1 MNDKELAE
9 QLKKTGNLMDL
20 LNDPDW
26 LRRNS
31 ETEAGCSG
39 YVEAGVGLQSYVA
52 QLKKVS
58 PETFGAQKQQVKL
71 LSILLPAL
79 HNWLN
84 SWELGLSFESVYAEA
99 QRLVYEQLTQA
110 IEMQAEWV
118 DLLLAADNPTASVE
132 VREILSELF
141 SEESWQKLAKVAAK
155 DMEERVLHRAQVH
168 SQMPIAVNAT
178 A

>member
-1 MNDKELAE
+1 MNDKEIAE

-20 LNDPDW
+20 LSDPDW
-26 LRRNS
+26 QKRNA
-31 ETEAGCSG
+31 EEASSCSG
-39 YVEAGVGLQSYVA
+39 YVEAGVGLQSYVD

-58 PETFGAQKQQVKL
+58 PEAFRAQKQQVKL

-84 SWELGLSFESVYAEA
+84 LWELGLSFESVYAEA

-118 DLLLAADNPTASVE
+118 DLLLTADNPTASVE
-132 VREILSELF
+132 VREILSGLF
-141 SEESWQKLAKVAAK
+141 SEESWQILAKVAAK